1 MPDLYLNRV
10 PSLPAIDDGSASHP
24 LLGQAEVQVRSAAVT
39 NTSELG

>member
-10 PSLPAIDDGSASHP
+10 PSLPAIEDGSASHS
-24 LLGQAEVQVRSAAVT
+24 LLGQAEVQVRSAAVK